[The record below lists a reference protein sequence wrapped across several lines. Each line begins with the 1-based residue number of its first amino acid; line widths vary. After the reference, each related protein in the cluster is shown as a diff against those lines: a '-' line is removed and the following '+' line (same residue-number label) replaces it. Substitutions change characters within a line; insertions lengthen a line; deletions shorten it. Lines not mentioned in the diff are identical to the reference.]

1 MEKGAAGTGRP
12 PLSPGI
18 IGKKHVGPE
27 AVFPFDF
34 AHTEET
40 DSVLQVGRNI
50 TRIRLL
56 VREFLRTGDSRC
68 GGLRPDPGRCARD
81 APPESFLERIL
92 QWSGVGEEVPDTLVN
107 LVRGRG
113 PWGN

>member
-1 MEKGAAGTGRP
+1 M
-12 PLSPGI
+12 
-18 IGKKHVGPE
+18 GPE

-68 GGLRPDPGRCARD
+68 GGPPLPTLRPDPG
-81 APPESFLERIL
+81 
-92 QWSGVGEEVPDTLVN
+92 GEHGTHPRTFT
-107 LVRGRG
+107 
-113 PWGN
+113 